1 MRNATVDTNRRILLI
16 DGDAPR
22 QAEFRRCLSTPA
34 SAPQGATIEFAL
46 QVAEHGSAA
55 LFQVQQAVIDLQ
67 PFAAVFVDGSLAAPC
82 DALTTVARLWRVD
95 PELQVVLSAADGE
108 LPLDQV
114 IRELGTTDRWLLM
127 RKPLRPADVQ
137 SLALA
142 ATERWNANHHARN
155 EIDRLESWMIDA
167 QRVLHILEQ
176 SQDALQNAHIESQL
190 RVGELAQ
197 QLRQRTAETIATR
210 DVTVLTLAKLAE
222 SRDPETGEHLER
234 MRDYAQII
242 AEYLSHKGPFARQI
256 DARFLED
263 LYRSSP
269 LHDIGKVGVPD
280 SVLLKPG
287 RLTVEEF
294 EVMKRHTLIGAEALR
309 QVACQ
314 ASYAGFLDMAV
325 AIARHHHERYDGTG
339 YPDGLVGDGIPLAAR
354 IVALADVFDALTSV
368 RVYKDAV
375 DPDVTR
381 TLIEEQAGRHFD
393 PAVVAAMGACYDRFL
408 EVYHTRGARPAPL
421 AVATGS
427 LSSAGLQAAAS

>member
-1 MRNATVDTNRRILLI
+1 MRNAIVENNRRILLI

-22 QAEFRRCLSTPA
+22 QAEFRRCLSTPVI
-34 SAPQGATIEFAL
+34 APQGVTIEFAL
-46 QVAEHGSAA
+46 EVAEQGSAA
-55 LFQVQQAVIDLQ
+55 LFQVQQAVINLQ

-95 PELQVVLSAADGE
+95 PELQVVLYAADGE
-108 LPLDQV
+108 LPLDRV
-114 IRELGTTDRWLLM
+114 IGQLGPSDRWLLM
-127 RKPLRPADVQ
+127 RKPLRPADLQ

-142 ATERWNANHHARN
+142 VTERWNADHHARN

-176 SQDALQNAHIESQL
+176 SHDALQNAHIESQL
-190 RVGELAQ
+190 QVSELAQ

-242 AEYLSHKGPFARQI
+242 AEYLSHKEPFARQI

-325 AIARHHHERYDGTG
+325 AIARHHHERYDGSG
-339 YPDGLVGDGIPLAAR
+339 YPDGLSDEEIPLASRITLTCDAYSAMVSDRPYRKAMDVDVAR
-354 IVALADVFDALTSV
+354 QELSAN
-368 RVYKDAV
+368 
-375 DPDVTR
+375 
-381 TLIEEQAGRHFD
+381 AGTQFD
-393 PAVVAAMGACYDRFL
+393 PTVVEALL
-408 EVYHTRGARPAPL
+408 EE
-421 AVATGS
+421 
-427 LSSAGLQAAAS
+427 LSG